1 MKTSIAL
8 AIALFAIVGA
18 FAAADFSDDT
28 EFVQYGEDNGHGD
41 EAMVDALSEMRSHAP
56 MHLKFHVS
64 RINKHAMLLQ
74 KAKAYGHDFSASS
87 KAIKAALAAL
97 LSQLNA
103 GHKHDKAALAAAHK
117 NSKAAISTT
126 ESNGKTKCVEYKNK
140 ACPTKRIEGEAKAKM
155 DAAHTRMRNIG
166 KSKAC
171 DSLAHG
177 TWGGMDVD
185 KANPKFGTV
194 VRNAWDKKRGEY
206 VVAHTKWMAEKKV
219 FETAQKAHTE
229 AMAAF
234 TTAVNLEA
242 SNAHNACKNAHK
254 QYNDLK
260 NEVFNNV
267 KSRKHVY
274 IASLIIHCYVDNLK
288 SNSAAKSC
296 ADKKRK
302 SDTSMW
308 NISANNLAA
317 CVSKAALQERFGPL
331 SWKPSNKSCELKHW
345 NERAHK
351 EMQTKEKN
359 TKESNAKEIE
369 AKEKAK
375 KEKNTKESNAKREA
389 AEKEKVTK
397 EVNAKEKAAKAKLE
411 RDTKAAKEKKE
422 KEDERKL
429 KERNTKEAQMK
440 ENNSKEKSLKKEKSD
455 KEKATKESQAKEKVK
470 KEKDAKEKAAKE
482 KAAKKKEASNKESSK
497 KEKDSKER
505 ATKKERSD
513 KEKVSK
519 EKLEKE
525 KAREEKKNKAIEKD
539 KKEKTS
545 KEKAE
550 KEKAAKAAAI
560 AKEKDDKARER
571 KSKDDERNAKKKE
584 QQSKEATA
592 KSNERNDKAAAA
604 ERKKKADE
612 KEQKRRA
619 AGTCTVTAYEHNS
632 YRGRVEQRHSICHRG
647 RYDIRY
653 GTYGRRRGFQ
663 ASSFKLSSGCQ
674 QVQLW
679 DEDACRYGYG
689 DNDNIHHSVSSVKY
703 DLNDDICGISIWSKC

>member
-1 MKTSIAL
+1 
-8 AIALFAIVGA
+8 
-18 FAAADFSDDT
+18 
-28 EFVQYGEDNGHGD
+28 
-41 EAMVDALSEMRSHAP
+41 
-56 MHLKFHVS
+56 
-64 RINKHAMLLQ
+64 MLLQ

-206 VVAHTKWMAEKKV
+206 VAAHTKWMAEKKV

-331 SWKPSNKSCELKHW
+331 SWKPSSKSCELKHW

-369 AKEKAK
+369 A
-375 KEKNTKESNAKREA
+375 
-389 AEKEKVTK
+389 
-397 EVNAKEKAAKAKLE
+397 
-411 RDTKAAKEKKE
+411 
-422 KEDERKL
+422 
-429 KERNTKEAQMK
+429 KEAQMK

-470 KEKDAKEKAAKE
+470 
-482 KAAKKKEASNKESSK
+482 
-497 KEKDSKER
+497 
-505 ATKKERSD
+505 
-513 KEKVSK
+513 
-519 EKLEKE
+519 KE

-604 ERKKKADE
+604 ERKK
-612 KEQKRRA
+612 
-619 AGTCTVTAYEHNS
+619 
-632 YRGRVEQRHSICHRG
+632 
-647 RYDIRY
+647 
-653 GTYGRRRGFQ
+653 
-663 ASSFKLSSGCQ
+663 
-674 QVQLW
+674 
-679 DEDACRYGYG
+679 
-689 DNDNIHHSVSSVKY
+689 
-703 DLNDDICGISIWSKC
+703 

>member
-1 MKTSIAL
+1 M
-8 AIALFAIVGA
+8 G
-18 FAAADFSDDT
+18 
-28 EFVQYGEDNGHGD
+28 
-41 EAMVDALSEMRSHAP
+41 
-56 MHLKFHVS
+56 
-64 RINKHAMLLQ
+64 
-74 KAKAYGHDFSASS
+74 
-87 KAIKAALAAL
+87 
-97 LSQLNA
+97 
-103 GHKHDKAALAAAHK
+103 
-117 NSKAAISTT
+117 
-126 ESNGKTKCVEYKNK
+126 
-140 ACPTKRIEGEAKAKM
+140 
-155 DAAHTRMRNIG
+155 
-166 KSKAC
+166 
-171 DSLAHG
+171 
-177 TWGGMDVD
+177 
-185 KANPKFGTV
+185 

-206 VVAHTKWMAEKKV
+206 VAAHTKWMAEKKV

-375 KEKNTKESNAKREA
+375 
-389 AEKEKVTK
+389 
-397 EVNAKEKAAKAKLE
+397 
-411 RDTKAAKEKKE
+411 EKKE

-440 ENNSKEKSLKKEKSD
+440 ENNSKEKSLKKEKAD
-455 KEKATKESQAKEKVK
+455 
-470 KEKDAKEKAAKE
+470 
-482 KAAKKKEASNKESSK
+482 KKKEASNKESSK

-513 KEKVSK
+513 KEK
-519 EKLEKE
+519 
-525 KAREEKKNKAIEKD
+525 AA
-539 KKEKTS
+539 
-545 KEKAE
+545 

-604 ERKKKADE
+604 VRKKKADE

-632 YRGRVEQRHSICHRG
+632 YRGRVEQRHSIFHRG

>member
-1 MKTSIAL
+1 M
-8 AIALFAIVGA
+8 G
-18 FAAADFSDDT
+18 
-28 EFVQYGEDNGHGD
+28 
-41 EAMVDALSEMRSHAP
+41 
-56 MHLKFHVS
+56 
-64 RINKHAMLLQ
+64 MLLQ

-126 ESNGKTKCVEYKNK
+126 ESSGKTKCVEYKNK
-140 ACPTKRIEGEAKAKM
+140 ACPTKRIEGVAKAKM

-206 VVAHTKWMAEKKV
+206 VAAHTKWMAEKKV

-331 SWKPSNKSCELKHW
+331 SWKPSSKSCELKHW

-411 RDTKAAKEKKE
+411 RDTKAAKEK
-422 KEDERKL
+422 
-429 KERNTKEAQMK
+429 N
-440 ENNSKEKSLKKEKSD
+440 LKKEKSD

-470 KEKDAKEKAAKE
+470 KEKDAKEKAAK
-482 KAAKKKEASNKESSK
+482 KESSK
-497 KEKDSKER
+497 KEKDAKER

-519 EKLEKE
+519 
-525 KAREEKKNKAIEKD
+525 
-539 KKEKTS
+539 
-545 KEKAE
+545 
-550 KEKAAKAAAI
+550 
-560 AKEKDDKARER
+560 
-571 KSKDDERNAKKKE
+571 
-584 QQSKEATA
+584 
-592 KSNERNDKAAAA
+592 
-604 ERKKKADE
+604 
-612 KEQKRRA
+612 
-619 AGTCTVTAYEHNS
+619 
-632 YRGRVEQRHSICHRG
+632 
-647 RYDIRY
+647 
-653 GTYGRRRGFQ
+653 
-663 ASSFKLSSGCQ
+663 
-674 QVQLW
+674 
-679 DEDACRYGYG
+679 
-689 DNDNIHHSVSSVKY
+689 
-703 DLNDDICGISIWSKC
+703 

>member
-1 MKTSIAL
+1 M
-8 AIALFAIVGA
+8 G
-18 FAAADFSDDT
+18 
-28 EFVQYGEDNGHGD
+28 
-41 EAMVDALSEMRSHAP
+41 
-56 MHLKFHVS
+56 
-64 RINKHAMLLQ
+64 
-74 KAKAYGHDFSASS
+74 
-87 KAIKAALAAL
+87 
-97 LSQLNA
+97 
-103 GHKHDKAALAAAHK
+103 
-117 NSKAAISTT
+117 
-126 ESNGKTKCVEYKNK
+126 YKNK

-206 VVAHTKWMAEKKV
+206 VAAHTKWMAEKKV

-331 SWKPSNKSCELKHW
+331 SWKPSSKSCELKHW

-455 KEKATKESQAKEKVK
+455 KEKATKESQAKEKAREEKKNKAIEKDK
-470 KEKDAKEKAAKE
+470 KEKTS
-482 KAAKKKEASNKESSK
+482 KEASNKESSK
-497 KEKDSKER
+497 
-505 ATKKERSD
+505 

-545 KEKAE
+545 K
-550 KEKAAKAAAI
+550 
-560 AKEKDDKARER
+560 
-571 KSKDDERNAKKKE
+571 
-584 QQSKEATA
+584 
-592 KSNERNDKAAAA
+592 
-604 ERKKKADE
+604 
-612 KEQKRRA
+612 
-619 AGTCTVTAYEHNS
+619 
-632 YRGRVEQRHSICHRG
+632 
-647 RYDIRY
+647 
-653 GTYGRRRGFQ
+653 
-663 ASSFKLSSGCQ
+663 
-674 QVQLW
+674 
-679 DEDACRYGYG
+679 
-689 DNDNIHHSVSSVKY
+689 
-703 DLNDDICGISIWSKC
+703 

>member
-1 MKTSIAL
+1 M
-8 AIALFAIVGA
+8 G
-18 FAAADFSDDT
+18 
-28 EFVQYGEDNGHGD
+28 
-41 EAMVDALSEMRSHAP
+41 
-56 MHLKFHVS
+56 
-64 RINKHAMLLQ
+64 
-74 KAKAYGHDFSASS
+74 
-87 KAIKAALAAL
+87 
-97 LSQLNA
+97 
-103 GHKHDKAALAAAHK
+103 
-117 NSKAAISTT
+117 
-126 ESNGKTKCVEYKNK
+126 
-140 ACPTKRIEGEAKAKM
+140 
-155 DAAHTRMRNIG
+155 
-166 KSKAC
+166 
-171 DSLAHG
+171 
-177 TWGGMDVD
+177 
-185 KANPKFGTV
+185 

-206 VVAHTKWMAEKKV
+206 VAAHTKWMAEKKV

-260 NEVFNNV
+260 KEVFNNV

-375 KEKNTKESNAKREA
+375 EE
-389 AEKEKVTK
+389 
-397 EVNAKEKAAKAKLE
+397 
-411 RDTKAAKEKKE
+411 KE

-470 KEKDAKEKAAKE
+470 KEKDAKEKAAK
-482 KAAKKKEASNKESSK
+482 
-497 KEKDSKER
+497 
-505 ATKKERSD
+505 
-513 KEKVSK
+513 
-519 EKLEKE
+519 
-525 KAREEKKNKAIEKD
+525 
-539 KKEKTS
+539 
-545 KEKAE
+545 
-550 KEKAAKAAAI
+550 
-560 AKEKDDKARER
+560 
-571 KSKDDERNAKKKE
+571 
-584 QQSKEATA
+584 
-592 KSNERNDKAAAA
+592 
-604 ERKKKADE
+604 
-612 KEQKRRA
+612 
-619 AGTCTVTAYEHNS
+619 
-632 YRGRVEQRHSICHRG
+632 
-647 RYDIRY
+647 
-653 GTYGRRRGFQ
+653 
-663 ASSFKLSSGCQ
+663 
-674 QVQLW
+674 
-679 DEDACRYGYG
+679 
-689 DNDNIHHSVSSVKY
+689 
-703 DLNDDICGISIWSKC
+703 

>member
-1 MKTSIAL
+1 MGSQSCANNTMKTSIAL

-41 EAMVDALSEMRSHAP
+41 EAMVDALSEMRIHAP

-177 TWGGMDVD
+177 TWGGVDVD

-206 VVAHTKWMAEKKV
+206 VAAHTKWMAEKKV

-331 SWKPSNKSCELKHW
+331 SWKPSSKSCELKHW

-369 AKEKAK
+369 AREKAK

-397 EVNAKEKAAKAKLE
+397 EVNA
-411 RDTKAAKEKKE
+411 REKKE

-470 KEKDAKEKAAKE
+470 KEKDAKEKAAK
-482 KAAKKKEASNKESSK
+482 KKEASNKESSK
-497 KEKDSKER
+497 KEKDAKER

-539 KKEKTS
+539 KKEKPS

-604 ERKKKADE
+604 ERKKK
-612 KEQKRRA
+612 
-619 AGTCTVTAYEHNS
+619 
-632 YRGRVEQRHSICHRG
+632 
-647 RYDIRY
+647 
-653 GTYGRRRGFQ
+653 
-663 ASSFKLSSGCQ
+663 
-674 QVQLW
+674 
-679 DEDACRYGYG
+679 
-689 DNDNIHHSVSSVKY
+689 
-703 DLNDDICGISIWSKC
+703 

>member
-1 MKTSIAL
+1 M
-8 AIALFAIVGA
+8 G
-18 FAAADFSDDT
+18 
-28 EFVQYGEDNGHGD
+28 
-41 EAMVDALSEMRSHAP
+41 
-56 MHLKFHVS
+56 
-64 RINKHAMLLQ
+64 
-74 KAKAYGHDFSASS
+74 
-87 KAIKAALAAL
+87 
-97 LSQLNA
+97 
-103 GHKHDKAALAAAHK
+103 
-117 NSKAAISTT
+117 AAISTT

-177 TWGGMDVD
+177 TWGGMAVD
-185 KANPKFGTV
+185 KANPNFGTV

-206 VVAHTKWMAEKKV
+206 VAAHSKWMAEKKV

-331 SWKPSNKSCELKHW
+331 SWKPSSKSCELKHW

-351 EMQTKEKN
+351 EKE
-359 TKESNAKEIE
+359 
-369 AKEKAK
+369 
-375 KEKNTKESNAKREA
+375 
-389 AEKEKVTK
+389 TK

-422 KEDERKL
+422 KEDEKDL
-429 KERNTKEAQMK
+429 KERNTKENALK
-440 ENNSKEKSLKKEKSD
+440 ESNAKERELKKERAD
-455 KEKATKESQAKEKVK
+455 KEKGTKEAQAKEKVK
-470 KEKDAKEKAAKE
+470 KEKDAKEKKAKE
-482 KAAKKKEASNKESSK
+482 EARKKKEAS
-497 KEKDSKER
+497 
-505 ATKKERSD
+505 D
-513 KEKVSK
+513 KEK
-519 EKLEKE
+519 
-525 KAREEKKNKAIEKD
+525 
-539 KKEKTS
+539 
-545 KEKAE
+545 
-550 KEKAAKAAAI
+550 
-560 AKEKDDKARER
+560 
-571 KSKDDERNAKKKE
+571 
-584 QQSKEATA
+584 
-592 KSNERNDKAAAA
+592 
-604 ERKKKADE
+604 
-612 KEQKRRA
+612 
-619 AGTCTVTAYEHNS
+619 
-632 YRGRVEQRHSICHRG
+632 
-647 RYDIRY
+647 
-653 GTYGRRRGFQ
+653 
-663 ASSFKLSSGCQ
+663 
-674 QVQLW
+674 
-679 DEDACRYGYG
+679 
-689 DNDNIHHSVSSVKY
+689 
-703 DLNDDICGISIWSKC
+703 

>member
-206 VVAHTKWMAEKKV
+206 VAAHTKWMAEKKV

-331 SWKPSNKSCELKHW
+331 SWKPSSKSCELKHW

-497 KEKDSKER
+497 KEKDAKER

-689 DNDNIHHSVSSVKY
+689 DNVNIHHSVSSVKY
-703 DLNDDICGISIWSKC
+703 DLNDDICAISIWSKC

>member
-1 MKTSIAL
+1 M
-8 AIALFAIVGA
+8 G
-18 FAAADFSDDT
+18 
-28 EFVQYGEDNGHGD
+28 
-41 EAMVDALSEMRSHAP
+41 
-56 MHLKFHVS
+56 
-64 RINKHAMLLQ
+64 
-74 KAKAYGHDFSASS
+74 
-87 KAIKAALAAL
+87 
-97 LSQLNA
+97 
-103 GHKHDKAALAAAHK
+103 
-117 NSKAAISTT
+117 
-126 ESNGKTKCVEYKNK
+126 CVEYKNK

-177 TWGGMDVD
+177 TWGGVDVD

-206 VVAHTKWMAEKKV
+206 VAAHTKWMAEKKV

-331 SWKPSNKSCELKHW
+331 SWKPSSKSCELKHW

-359 TKESNAKEIE
+359 TKESNAK
-369 AKEKAK
+369 
-375 KEKNTKESNAKREA
+375 REA

-397 EVNAKEKAAKAKLE
+397 EVNA
-411 RDTKAAKEKKE
+411 REKKE

-470 KEKDAKEKAAKE
+470 KEKDAKEKAAK
-482 KAAKKKEASNKESSK
+482 KKEASNKESSK
-497 KEKDSKER
+497 KEKDAKER

-513 KEKVSK
+513 
-519 EKLEKE
+519 
-525 KAREEKKNKAIEKD
+525 
-539 KKEKTS
+539 

-560 AKEKDDKARER
+560 AKEKDDTARER
-571 KSKDDERNAKKKE
+571 KSKD
-584 QQSKEATA
+584 
-592 KSNERNDKAAAA
+592 
-604 ERKKKADE
+604 
-612 KEQKRRA
+612 
-619 AGTCTVTAYEHNS
+619 
-632 YRGRVEQRHSICHRG
+632 
-647 RYDIRY
+647 
-653 GTYGRRRGFQ
+653 
-663 ASSFKLSSGCQ
+663 
-674 QVQLW
+674 
-679 DEDACRYGYG
+679 
-689 DNDNIHHSVSSVKY
+689 
-703 DLNDDICGISIWSKC
+703 

>member
-171 DSLAHG
+171 DSLSHG

-194 VRNAWDKKRGEY
+194 VRNAWDKKRDDY
-206 VVAHTKWMAEKKV
+206 VAAHTKWMAEKKV

-331 SWKPSNKSCELKHW
+331 SWKPSSKSCELKHW
-345 NERAHK
+345 NDRAHK

-369 AKEKAK
+369 AK
-375 KEKNTKESNAKREA
+375 
-389 AEKEKVTK
+389 
-397 EVNAKEKAAKAKLE
+397 
-411 RDTKAAKEKKE
+411 DKEKKE

-440 ENNSKEKSLKKEKSD
+440 ENNSKEKSLKKEKAD
-455 KEKATKESQAKEKVK
+455 
-470 KEKDAKEKAAKE
+470 KEKAAKE

-497 KEKDSKER
+497 KEKDAKER

-539 KKEKTS
+539 AKERATKKE
-545 KEKAE
+545 AE

-592 KSNERNDKAAAA
+592 KSNEKDDKAR
-604 ERKKKADE
+604 ERKSK
-612 KEQKRRA
+612 
-619 AGTCTVTAYEHNS
+619 
-632 YRGRVEQRHSICHRG
+632 
-647 RYDIRY
+647 
-653 GTYGRRRGFQ
+653 
-663 ASSFKLSSGCQ
+663 
-674 QVQLW
+674 
-679 DEDACRYGYG
+679 
-689 DNDNIHHSVSSVKY
+689 
-703 DLNDDICGISIWSKC
+703 DD

>member
-1 MKTSIAL
+1 M
-8 AIALFAIVGA
+8 G
-18 FAAADFSDDT
+18 
-28 EFVQYGEDNGHGD
+28 
-41 EAMVDALSEMRSHAP
+41 
-56 MHLKFHVS
+56 
-64 RINKHAMLLQ
+64 
-74 KAKAYGHDFSASS
+74 
-87 KAIKAALAAL
+87 
-97 LSQLNA
+97 
-103 GHKHDKAALAAAHK
+103 
-117 NSKAAISTT
+117 
-126 ESNGKTKCVEYKNK
+126 YKNK

-206 VVAHTKWMAEKKV
+206 VAAHTKWMAEKKV

-331 SWKPSNKSCELKHW
+331 SWKPSSKSCELKHW

-351 EMQTKEKN
+351 EMQT
-359 TKESNAKEIE
+359 
-369 AKEKAK
+369 

-411 RDTKAAKEKKE
+411 RDTKAEKE

-497 KEKDSKER
+497 KEKDAKER
-505 ATKKERSD
+505 AT
-513 KEKVSK
+513 
-519 EKLEKE
+519 KE

-550 KEKAAKAAAI
+550 
-560 AKEKDDKARER
+560 
-571 KSKDDERNAKKKE
+571 KKE

-689 DNDNIHHSVSSVKY
+689 DNVNIHHSVSSVKY
-703 DLNDDICGISIWSKC
+703 DLNDDICAISIWSKC

>member
-1 MKTSIAL
+1 MGGPRSCVFITMKTSIAL

-126 ESNGKTKCVEYKNK
+126 ESNWKTKCVEYKNK

-206 VVAHTKWMAEKKV
+206 VAAHTKWMAEKKV

-274 IASLIIHCYVDNLK
+274 IASRIIHCYVDNLK

-331 SWKPSNKSCELKHW
+331 SWKPSSKSCELKHW

-351 EMQTKEKN
+351 EMQT
-359 TKESNAKEIE
+359 
-369 AKEKAK
+369 

-497 KEKDSKER
+497 KEKD
-505 ATKKERSD
+505 A
-513 KEKVSK
+513 
-519 EKLEKE
+519 
-525 KAREEKKNKAIEKD
+525 
-539 KKEKTS
+539 
-545 KEKAE
+545 
-550 KEKAAKAAAI
+550 
-560 AKEKDDKARER
+560 
-571 KSKDDERNAKKKE
+571 
-584 QQSKEATA
+584 KEATA

-689 DNDNIHHSVSSVKY
+689 DNVNIHHSVSSVKY
-703 DLNDDICGISIWSKC
+703 DLNDDICAISIWSKC

>member
-1 MKTSIAL
+1 M
-8 AIALFAIVGA
+8 G
-18 FAAADFSDDT
+18 
-28 EFVQYGEDNGHGD
+28 
-41 EAMVDALSEMRSHAP
+41 
-56 MHLKFHVS
+56 
-64 RINKHAMLLQ
+64 
-74 KAKAYGHDFSASS
+74 
-87 KAIKAALAAL
+87 
-97 LSQLNA
+97 
-103 GHKHDKAALAAAHK
+103 
-117 NSKAAISTT
+117 AAISTT

-177 TWGGMDVD
+177 TWGGMAVD
-185 KANPKFGTV
+185 KANPNFGTV

-206 VVAHTKWMAEKKV
+206 VAAHSKWMAEKKV

-331 SWKPSNKSCELKHW
+331 SWKPSSKSCELKHW

-375 KEKNTKESNAKREA
+375 KEKNTKESNAKGE
-389 AEKEKVTK
+389 
-397 EVNAKEKAAKAKLE
+397 
-411 RDTKAAKEKKE
+411 
-422 KEDERKL
+422 
-429 KERNTKEAQMK
+429 
-440 ENNSKEKSLKKEKSD
+440 
-455 KEKATKESQAKEKVK
+455 VK

-497 KEKDSKER
+497 KEKDAKER

-513 KEKVSK
+513 KEMVSK

-560 AKEKDDKARER
+560 AKEKDDKSRER

-689 DNDNIHHSVSSVKY
+689 DNVNIHHSVSSVKY
-703 DLNDDICGISIWSKC
+703 DLNDDICAISIWSKC

>member
-1 MKTSIAL
+1 M
-8 AIALFAIVGA
+8 G
-18 FAAADFSDDT
+18 
-28 EFVQYGEDNGHGD
+28 
-41 EAMVDALSEMRSHAP
+41 
-56 MHLKFHVS
+56 
-64 RINKHAMLLQ
+64 
-74 KAKAYGHDFSASS
+74 
-87 KAIKAALAAL
+87 
-97 LSQLNA
+97 
-103 GHKHDKAALAAAHK
+103 
-117 NSKAAISTT
+117 
-126 ESNGKTKCVEYKNK
+126 YKNK

-206 VVAHTKWMAEKKV
+206 VAAHTKWMAEKKV

-331 SWKPSNKSCELKHW
+331 SWKPSSKSCELKHW

-389 AEKEKVTK
+389 AEKEK
-397 EVNAKEKAAKAKLE
+397 
-411 RDTKAAKEKKE
+411 
-422 KEDERKL
+422 EDERKL

-440 ENNSKEKSLKKEKSD
+440 ENNSKEKSLKKEK
-455 KEKATKESQAKEKVK
+455 
-470 KEKDAKEKAAKE
+470 
-482 KAAKKKEASNKESSK
+482 EASNKESSK
-497 KEKDSKER
+497 KEKDAKER

-513 KEKVSK
+513 KEK
-519 EKLEKE
+519 
-525 KAREEKKNKAIEKD
+525 
-539 KKEKTS
+539 
-545 KEKAE
+545 
-550 KEKAAKAAAI
+550 
-560 AKEKDDKARER
+560 
-571 KSKDDERNAKKKE
+571 
-584 QQSKEATA
+584 
-592 KSNERNDKAAAA
+592 
-604 ERKKKADE
+604 
-612 KEQKRRA
+612 
-619 AGTCTVTAYEHNS
+619 
-632 YRGRVEQRHSICHRG
+632 
-647 RYDIRY
+647 
-653 GTYGRRRGFQ
+653 
-663 ASSFKLSSGCQ
+663 
-674 QVQLW
+674 
-679 DEDACRYGYG
+679 
-689 DNDNIHHSVSSVKY
+689 
-703 DLNDDICGISIWSKC
+703 

>member
-1 MKTSIAL
+1 MGAESCVESMMKTSVAL

-18 FAAADFSDDT
+18 VSADFSDEN
-28 EFVQYGEDNGHGD
+28 EFVQSETESVDSPM
-41 EAMVDALSEMRSHAP
+41 AMMQALKDMRKSAP

-74 KAKAYGHDFSASS
+74 RAKAYGHDFSASS
-87 KAIKAALAAL
+87 RAIKAALTSL
-97 LSQLNA
+97 LTQLNA

-155 DAAHTRMRNIG
+155 DAAHTKMRNIG
-166 KSKAC
+166 KGKAC
-171 DSLAHG
+171 DSFKHG

-185 KANPKFGTV
+185 KSHPKFGTV
-194 VRNAWDKKRGEY
+194 VRTAWDTKRGQY
-206 VVAHTKWMAEKKV
+206 VAAHAKWTAEKKV

-234 TTAVNLEA
+234 TTAVKIEA
-242 SNAHNACKNAHK
+242 SNANTACKNAHK

-260 NEVFNNV
+260 NEVASNV

-274 IASLIIHCYVDNLK
+274 IASLIITCYVDNLK
-288 SNSAAKSC
+288 SNSGAKAC

-302 SDTSMW
+302 SDTSQW
-308 NISANNLAA
+308 NISATPLDA
-317 CVSKAALQERFGPL
+317 CTSTAVLQTRFGPL
-331 SWKPSNKSCELKHW
+331 DWKPSSKSCELKHW

-359 TKESNAKEIE
+359 TKEANAKEM
-369 AKEKAK
+369 
-375 KEKNTKESNAKREA
+375 
-389 AEKEKVTK
+389 
-397 EVNAKEKAAKAKLE
+397 AAKAKLE

-497 KEKDSKER
+497 KEKDAKER

-689 DNDNIHHSVSSVKY
+689 DNVNIHHSVSSVKY
-703 DLNDDICGISIWSKC
+703 DLNDDICAISIWSKC

>member
-1 MKTSIAL
+1 M
-8 AIALFAIVGA
+8 G
-18 FAAADFSDDT
+18 
-28 EFVQYGEDNGHGD
+28 
-41 EAMVDALSEMRSHAP
+41 
-56 MHLKFHVS
+56 
-64 RINKHAMLLQ
+64 
-74 KAKAYGHDFSASS
+74 
-87 KAIKAALAAL
+87 
-97 LSQLNA
+97 
-103 GHKHDKAALAAAHK
+103 
-117 NSKAAISTT
+117 
-126 ESNGKTKCVEYKNK
+126 
-140 ACPTKRIEGEAKAKM
+140 
-155 DAAHTRMRNIG
+155 
-166 KSKAC
+166 
-171 DSLAHG
+171 
-177 TWGGMDVD
+177 
-185 KANPKFGTV
+185 

-206 VVAHTKWMAEKKV
+206 VAAHTKWMAEKKV

-242 SNAHNACKNAHK
+242 SNTHNACKNAHK

-331 SWKPSNKSCELKHW
+331 SWKPSSKSCELKHW

-389 AEKEKVTK
+389 AGKEKVTK

-440 ENNSKEKSLKKEKSD
+440 ENNSKEKSLKKEKAD
-455 KEKATKESQAKEKVK
+455 
-470 KEKDAKEKAAKE
+470 
-482 KAAKKKEASNKESSK
+482 KKKEASNKESSK

-513 KEKVSK
+513 KEK
-519 EKLEKE
+519 
-525 KAREEKKNKAIEKD
+525 AA
-539 KKEKTS
+539 
-545 KEKAE
+545 

>member
-1 MKTSIAL
+1 M
-8 AIALFAIVGA
+8 G
-18 FAAADFSDDT
+18 
-28 EFVQYGEDNGHGD
+28 
-41 EAMVDALSEMRSHAP
+41 
-56 MHLKFHVS
+56 
-64 RINKHAMLLQ
+64 
-74 KAKAYGHDFSASS
+74 
-87 KAIKAALAAL
+87 
-97 LSQLNA
+97 
-103 GHKHDKAALAAAHK
+103 
-117 NSKAAISTT
+117 AAISTT

-177 TWGGMDVD
+177 TWGGMAVD
-185 KANPKFGTV
+185 KANPNFGTV

-206 VVAHTKWMAEKKV
+206 VAAHSKWMAEKKV

-331 SWKPSNKSCELKHW
+331 SWKPSSKSCELKHW

-351 EMQTKEKN
+351 EMQT
-359 TKESNAKEIE
+359 
-369 AKEKAK
+369 

-455 KEKATKESQAKEKVK
+455 KEKATKESQAKEKAK
-470 KEKDAKEKAAKE
+470 KEKDA
-482 KAAKKKEASNKESSK
+482 
-497 KEKDSKER
+497 KER

-571 KSKDDERNAKKKE
+571 KSKDDERNE
-584 QQSKEATA
+584 
-592 KSNERNDKAAAA
+592 KAAAA

-632 YRGRVEQRHSICHRG
+632 YRGRD
-647 RYDIRY
+647 DIRY

-674 QVQLW
+674 QV
-679 DEDACRYGYG
+679 
-689 DNDNIHHSVSSVKY
+689 
-703 DLNDDICGISIWSKC
+703 

>member
-1 MKTSIAL
+1 MKASFAL
-8 AIALFAIVGA
+8 AIALCAIIAVVSADSDELVGRA
-18 FAAADFSDDT
+18 MQYEEAHEEGADNSHMA
-28 EFVQYGEDNGHGD
+28 VVK
-41 EAMVDALSEMRSHAP
+41 AALSDLRASAP
-56 MHLKFHVS
+56 AHLKFHVS
-64 RINKHAMLLQ
+64 RISKHAMLIQ
-74 KAKAYGHDFSASS
+74 RAKAYGHNFSRSYE
-87 KAIKAALAAL
+87 AIRAALAAL

-206 VVAHTKWMAEKKV
+206 VAAHTKWMAEKKV

-331 SWKPSNKSCELKHW
+331 SWKPSSKSCELKHW

-397 EVNAKEKAAKAKLE
+397 EKNTKESNAKEI
-411 RDTKAAKEKKE
+411 
-422 KEDERKL
+422 
-429 KERNTKEAQMK
+429 EAQMK

-455 KEKATKESQAKEKVK
+455 KEKATKE
-470 KEKDAKEKAAKE
+470 
-482 KAAKKKEASNKESSK
+482 
-497 KEKDSKER
+497 
-505 ATKKERSD
+505 
-513 KEKVSK
+513 
-519 EKLEKE
+519 
-525 KAREEKKNKAIEKD
+525 
-539 KKEKTS
+539 
-545 KEKAE
+545 
-550 KEKAAKAAAI
+550 
-560 AKEKDDKARER
+560 
-571 KSKDDERNAKKKE
+571 
-584 QQSKEATA
+584 
-592 KSNERNDKAAAA
+592 
-604 ERKKKADE
+604 
-612 KEQKRRA
+612 
-619 AGTCTVTAYEHNS
+619 
-632 YRGRVEQRHSICHRG
+632 
-647 RYDIRY
+647 
-653 GTYGRRRGFQ
+653 
-663 ASSFKLSSGCQ
+663 
-674 QVQLW
+674 
-679 DEDACRYGYG
+679 
-689 DNDNIHHSVSSVKY
+689 
-703 DLNDDICGISIWSKC
+703 

>member
-1 MKTSIAL
+1 MGGPRSCVFITMKTSIAL

-155 DAAHTRMRNIG
+155 DAAHTRMCNIG

-206 VVAHTKWMAEKKV
+206 VAAHTKWMAEKKV

-331 SWKPSNKSCELKHW
+331 SWKPSSKSCELKHW

-351 EMQTKEKN
+351 EMQT
-359 TKESNAKEIE
+359 
-369 AKEKAK
+369 

-440 ENNSKEKSLKKEKSD
+440 EERSDKESLKKEKSD

-482 KAAKKKEASNKESSK
+482 KAAKK
-497 KEKDSKER
+497 
-505 ATKKERSD
+505 ERSD

-525 KAREEKKNKAIEKD
+525 KAREEKKNKAIEKV

-619 AGTCTVTAYEHNS
+619 A
-632 YRGRVEQRHSICHRG
+632 
-647 RYDIRY
+647 
-653 GTYGRRRGFQ
+653 
-663 ASSFKLSSGCQ
+663 
-674 QVQLW
+674 
-679 DEDACRYGYG
+679 
-689 DNDNIHHSVSSVKY
+689 
-703 DLNDDICGISIWSKC
+703 

>member
-1 MKTSIAL
+1 M
-8 AIALFAIVGA
+8 G
-18 FAAADFSDDT
+18 
-28 EFVQYGEDNGHGD
+28 
-41 EAMVDALSEMRSHAP
+41 
-56 MHLKFHVS
+56 
-64 RINKHAMLLQ
+64 
-74 KAKAYGHDFSASS
+74 
-87 KAIKAALAAL
+87 
-97 LSQLNA
+97 
-103 GHKHDKAALAAAHK
+103 
-117 NSKAAISTT
+117 AAISTT

-177 TWGGMDVD
+177 TWGGMAVD
-185 KANPKFGTV
+185 KANPNFGTV

-206 VVAHTKWMAEKKV
+206 VAAHSKWMAEKKV

-331 SWKPSNKSCELKHW
+331 SWKPSSKSCELKHW

-351 EMQTKEKN
+351 EMQT
-359 TKESNAKEIE
+359 
-369 AKEKAK
+369 

-497 KEKDSKER
+497 KEKDAKER

-592 KSNERNDKAAAA
+592 KSNERTDKAAAA

-632 YRGRVEQRHSICHRG
+632 YRGRD
-647 RYDIRY
+647 DIRY

-674 QVQLW
+674 QV
-679 DEDACRYGYG
+679 
-689 DNDNIHHSVSSVKY
+689 
-703 DLNDDICGISIWSKC
+703 

>member
-1 MKTSIAL
+1 M
-8 AIALFAIVGA
+8 G
-18 FAAADFSDDT
+18 
-28 EFVQYGEDNGHGD
+28 
-41 EAMVDALSEMRSHAP
+41 
-56 MHLKFHVS
+56 
-64 RINKHAMLLQ
+64 
-74 KAKAYGHDFSASS
+74 
-87 KAIKAALAAL
+87 
-97 LSQLNA
+97 
-103 GHKHDKAALAAAHK
+103 
-117 NSKAAISTT
+117 
-126 ESNGKTKCVEYKNK
+126 
-140 ACPTKRIEGEAKAKM
+140 
-155 DAAHTRMRNIG
+155 
-166 KSKAC
+166 
-171 DSLAHG
+171 
-177 TWGGMDVD
+177 
-185 KANPKFGTV
+185 

-206 VVAHTKWMAEKKV
+206 VAAHTKWMAEKKV

-331 SWKPSNKSCELKHW
+331 SWKPSSKSCELKHW

-440 ENNSKEKSLKKEKSD
+440 ENNSKEKSLKKEKAD
-455 KEKATKESQAKEKVK
+455 
-470 KEKDAKEKAAKE
+470 KEKAAKE
-482 KAAKKKEASNKESSK
+482 KAAKKGGFQQGVLQEGEGCQGACHQEG
-497 KEKDSKER
+497 EGLQGE
-505 ATKKERSD
+505 
-513 KEKVSK
+513 
-519 EKLEKE
+519 
-525 KAREEKKNKAIEKD
+525 AREGE
-539 KKEKTS
+539 
-545 KEKAE
+545 
-550 KEKAAKAAAI
+550 
-560 AKEKDDKARER
+560 
-571 KSKDDERNAKKKE
+571 
-584 QQSKEATA
+584 
-592 KSNERNDKAAAA
+592 
-604 ERKKKADE
+604 
-612 KEQKRRA
+612 
-619 AGTCTVTAYEHNS
+619 GP
-632 YRGRVEQRHSICHRG
+632 
-647 RYDIRY
+647 
-653 GTYGRRRGFQ
+653 
-663 ASSFKLSSGCQ
+663 
-674 QVQLW
+674 
-679 DEDACRYGYG
+679 
-689 DNDNIHHSVSSVKY
+689 
-703 DLNDDICGISIWSKC
+703 

>member
-1 MKTSIAL
+1 
-8 AIALFAIVGA
+8 
-18 FAAADFSDDT
+18 
-28 EFVQYGEDNGHGD
+28 
-41 EAMVDALSEMRSHAP
+41 MRSHAP

-206 VVAHTKWMAEKKV
+206 VAAHTKWMAEKKV

-331 SWKPSNKSCELKHW
+331 SWKPSSKSCELKHW

-359 TKESNAKEIE
+359 AKESNAKEIE
-369 AKEKAK
+369 AKEEAK

-455 KEKATKESQAKEKVK
+455 KEK
-470 KEKDAKEKAAKE
+470 
-482 KAAKKKEASNKESSK
+482 
-497 KEKDSKER
+497 
-505 ATKKERSD
+505 
-513 KEKVSK
+513 VSK

-545 KEKAE
+545 

-689 DNDNIHHSVSSVKY
+689 DNVNIHHSVSSVKY
-703 DLNDDICGISIWSKC
+703 DLNDDICAISIWSKC

>member
-1 MKTSIAL
+1 M
-8 AIALFAIVGA
+8 G
-18 FAAADFSDDT
+18 
-28 EFVQYGEDNGHGD
+28 
-41 EAMVDALSEMRSHAP
+41 
-56 MHLKFHVS
+56 
-64 RINKHAMLLQ
+64 
-74 KAKAYGHDFSASS
+74 
-87 KAIKAALAAL
+87 
-97 LSQLNA
+97 
-103 GHKHDKAALAAAHK
+103 
-117 NSKAAISTT
+117 
-126 ESNGKTKCVEYKNK
+126 CVEYKNK

-177 TWGGMDVD
+177 TWGGVDVD

-206 VVAHTKWMAEKKV
+206 VAAHTKWMAEKKV

-331 SWKPSNKSCELKHW
+331 SWKPSSKSCELKHW

-359 TKESNAKEIE
+359 TKESNAK
-369 AKEKAK
+369 
-375 KEKNTKESNAKREA
+375 REA

-397 EVNAKEKAAKAKLE
+397 EVNA
-411 RDTKAAKEKKE
+411 REKKE

-440 ENNSKEKSLKKEKSD
+440 ENNSKEKSLKKEK
-455 KEKATKESQAKEKVK
+455 
-470 KEKDAKEKAAKE
+470 DAKEKAAKE

-497 KEKDSKER
+497 KEKDAKER

-539 KKEKTS
+539 KKEKPS

-689 DNDNIHHSVSSVKY
+689 DNVNIHHSVSSVKY
-703 DLNDDICGISIWSKC
+703 DLNDDICAISIWSK

>member
-1 MKTSIAL
+1 M
-8 AIALFAIVGA
+8 G
-18 FAAADFSDDT
+18 
-28 EFVQYGEDNGHGD
+28 
-41 EAMVDALSEMRSHAP
+41 
-56 MHLKFHVS
+56 
-64 RINKHAMLLQ
+64 
-74 KAKAYGHDFSASS
+74 
-87 KAIKAALAAL
+87 
-97 LSQLNA
+97 
-103 GHKHDKAALAAAHK
+103 
-117 NSKAAISTT
+117 
-126 ESNGKTKCVEYKNK
+126 
-140 ACPTKRIEGEAKAKM
+140 
-155 DAAHTRMRNIG
+155 
-166 KSKAC
+166 
-171 DSLAHG
+171 
-177 TWGGMDVD
+177 
-185 KANPKFGTV
+185 

-206 VVAHTKWMAEKKV
+206 VAAHTKWMAEKKV

-375 KEKNTKESNAKREA
+375 KEKNTKE
-389 AEKEKVTK
+389 
-397 EVNAKEKAAKAKLE
+397 VNAKEKAAKAKLE

-440 ENNSKEKSLKKEKSD
+440 ENNSKEKSLKKEKS
-455 KEKATKESQAKEKVK
+455 
-470 KEKDAKEKAAKE
+470 
-482 KAAKKKEASNKESSK
+482 
-497 KEKDSKER
+497 
-505 ATKKERSD
+505 
-513 KEKVSK
+513 
-519 EKLEKE
+519 
-525 KAREEKKNKAIEKD
+525 
-539 KKEKTS
+539 
-545 KEKAE
+545 
-550 KEKAAKAAAI
+550 
-560 AKEKDDKARER
+560 
-571 KSKDDERNAKKKE
+571 
-584 QQSKEATA
+584 
-592 KSNERNDKAAAA
+592 
-604 ERKKKADE
+604 
-612 KEQKRRA
+612 
-619 AGTCTVTAYEHNS
+619 
-632 YRGRVEQRHSICHRG
+632 
-647 RYDIRY
+647 
-653 GTYGRRRGFQ
+653 
-663 ASSFKLSSGCQ
+663 
-674 QVQLW
+674 
-679 DEDACRYGYG
+679 
-689 DNDNIHHSVSSVKY
+689 
-703 DLNDDICGISIWSKC
+703 

>member
-1 MKTSIAL
+1 M
-8 AIALFAIVGA
+8 G
-18 FAAADFSDDT
+18 
-28 EFVQYGEDNGHGD
+28 
-41 EAMVDALSEMRSHAP
+41 
-56 MHLKFHVS
+56 
-64 RINKHAMLLQ
+64 
-74 KAKAYGHDFSASS
+74 
-87 KAIKAALAAL
+87 
-97 LSQLNA
+97 
-103 GHKHDKAALAAAHK
+103 
-117 NSKAAISTT
+117 
-126 ESNGKTKCVEYKNK
+126 CVEYKNK

-177 TWGGMDVD
+177 TWGGVDVD

-206 VVAHTKWMAEKKV
+206 VAAHTKWMAEKKV

-234 TTAVNLEA
+234 NTAVYLDV
-242 SNAHNACKNAHK
+242 SNAHNVCKNAHK

-331 SWKPSNKSCELKHW
+331 SWKPSSKSCELKHW

-397 EVNAKEKAAKAKLE
+397 EVNA
-411 RDTKAAKEKKE
+411 REKKE

-497 KEKDSKER
+497 KEKD
-505 ATKKERSD
+505 
-513 KEKVSK
+513 
-519 EKLEKE
+519 
-525 KAREEKKNKAIEKD
+525 
-539 KKEKTS
+539 
-545 KEKAE
+545 
-550 KEKAAKAAAI
+550 
-560 AKEKDDKARER
+560 
-571 KSKDDERNAKKKE
+571 
-584 QQSKEATA
+584 
-592 KSNERNDKAAAA
+592 
-604 ERKKKADE
+604 
-612 KEQKRRA
+612 
-619 AGTCTVTAYEHNS
+619 
-632 YRGRVEQRHSICHRG
+632 
-647 RYDIRY
+647 
-653 GTYGRRRGFQ
+653 
-663 ASSFKLSSGCQ
+663 
-674 QVQLW
+674 
-679 DEDACRYGYG
+679 
-689 DNDNIHHSVSSVKY
+689 
-703 DLNDDICGISIWSKC
+703 

>member
-1 MKTSIAL
+1 M
-8 AIALFAIVGA
+8 G
-18 FAAADFSDDT
+18 
-28 EFVQYGEDNGHGD
+28 
-41 EAMVDALSEMRSHAP
+41 
-56 MHLKFHVS
+56 
-64 RINKHAMLLQ
+64 
-74 KAKAYGHDFSASS
+74 
-87 KAIKAALAAL
+87 
-97 LSQLNA
+97 
-103 GHKHDKAALAAAHK
+103 
-117 NSKAAISTT
+117 AAISTT

-177 TWGGMDVD
+177 TWGGMAVD
-185 KANPKFGTV
+185 KANPNFGTV

-206 VVAHTKWMAEKKV
+206 VAAHSKWMAEKKV

-331 SWKPSNKSCELKHW
+331 SWKPSSKSCELKHW

-455 KEKATKESQAKEKVK
+455 KEKATKESQAK
-470 KEKDAKEKAAKE
+470 
-482 KAAKKKEASNKESSK
+482 KKEASSKESSK
-497 KEKDSKER
+497 KEEEAKER
-505 ATKKERSD
+505 APKKERSD

-571 KSKDDERNAKKKE
+571 KSKDDERNE
-584 QQSKEATA
+584 
-592 KSNERNDKAAAA
+592 KAAAA

-632 YRGRVEQRHSICHRG
+632 YRGRD
-647 RYDIRY
+647 DIRY

-674 QVQLW
+674 QV
-679 DEDACRYGYG
+679 
-689 DNDNIHHSVSSVKY
+689 
-703 DLNDDICGISIWSKC
+703 

>member
-1 MKTSIAL
+1 MGGPRSCVFITMKTSIAL

-206 VVAHTKWMAEKKV
+206 VAAHTKWMAEKKV

-331 SWKPSNKSCELKHW
+331 SWKPSSKSCELKHW

-389 AEKEKVTK
+389 A
-397 EVNAKEKAAKAKLE
+397 E

-497 KEKDSKER
+497 KEKD
-505 ATKKERSD
+505 A
-513 KEKVSK
+513 
-519 EKLEKE
+519 
-525 KAREEKKNKAIEKD
+525 
-539 KKEKTS
+539 
-545 KEKAE
+545 
-550 KEKAAKAAAI
+550 
-560 AKEKDDKARER
+560 
-571 KSKDDERNAKKKE
+571 
-584 QQSKEATA
+584 KEATA

-689 DNDNIHHSVSSVKY
+689 DNVNIHHSVSSVKY
-703 DLNDDICGISIWSKC
+703 DLNDDI

>member
-1 MKTSIAL
+1 M
-8 AIALFAIVGA
+8 G
-18 FAAADFSDDT
+18 
-28 EFVQYGEDNGHGD
+28 
-41 EAMVDALSEMRSHAP
+41 
-56 MHLKFHVS
+56 
-64 RINKHAMLLQ
+64 
-74 KAKAYGHDFSASS
+74 
-87 KAIKAALAAL
+87 
-97 LSQLNA
+97 
-103 GHKHDKAALAAAHK
+103 
-117 NSKAAISTT
+117 
-126 ESNGKTKCVEYKNK
+126 YKNK

-206 VVAHTKWMAEKKV
+206 VAAHTKWMAEKKV

-331 SWKPSNKSCELKHW
+331 SWKPSSKSCELKHW

-375 KEKNTKESNAKREA
+375 KEKNTKE
-389 AEKEKVTK
+389 
-397 EVNAKEKAAKAKLE
+397 VN
-411 RDTKAAKEKKE
+411 AKEKKE

-455 KEKATKESQAKEKVK
+455 KEKATKESQAKE
-470 KEKDAKEKAAKE
+470 
-482 KAAKKKEASNKESSK
+482 SSK
-497 KEKDSKER
+497 KEKDAKER

-525 KAREEKKNKAIEKD
+525 KAIEKD

-612 KEQKRRA
+612 KE
-619 AGTCTVTAYEHNS
+619 
-632 YRGRVEQRHSICHRG
+632 
-647 RYDIRY
+647 
-653 GTYGRRRGFQ
+653 
-663 ASSFKLSSGCQ
+663 
-674 QVQLW
+674 
-679 DEDACRYGYG
+679 
-689 DNDNIHHSVSSVKY
+689 
-703 DLNDDICGISIWSKC
+703 